1 MKKDLVKRNCC
12 KSNSKHREYTNH
24 FRNTVFVS
32 SQFLEEI
39 SEAQSLWY
47 ETPEE
52 IESKIQWGEEK
63 ARLLNWVKK
72 QMERK
77 LSVKERKYIDHYYLQ
92 GETLET
98 ISKKFNSHPAN
109 IHRTI
114 RRGIKKLIQLTKN
127 ENLHFHLVRMKRSK
141 KSIRKN
147 K

>member
-1 MKKDLVKRNCC
+1 MKKDVKKNNC
-12 KSNSKHREYTNH
+12 KSNGGHREPSDN
-24 FRNTVFVS
+24 FRNIVFVS

-52 IESKIQWGEEK
+52 IERKIEWSKEK
-63 ARLLNWVKK
+63 AQLLNWVKK

-77 LSVKERKYIDHYYLQ
+77 LSIKERKYIEHYYLQ
-92 GETLET
+92 GETLEF
-98 ISKKFNSHPAN
+98 ISKKFHSHPAN

-127 ENLHFHLVRMKRSK
+127 ENLRFHVVRMKRSK
-141 KSIRKN
+141 KFARKI